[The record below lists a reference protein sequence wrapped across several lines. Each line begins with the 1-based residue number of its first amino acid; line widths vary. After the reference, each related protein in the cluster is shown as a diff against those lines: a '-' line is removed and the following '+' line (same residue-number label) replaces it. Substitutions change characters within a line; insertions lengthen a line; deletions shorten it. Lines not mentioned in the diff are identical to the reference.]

1 MEIQVWASLL
11 GVVLGG
17 LLSYLAQFTT
27 VRVAARNEEK
37 RQAAQRAEARRSEQL
52 EPLREFITI
61 TQESIRIAEERDQAP
76 DWDAAG
82 TPEWFAAARAPS
94 TASGWPSDDRPGL
107 VPSGDVPARP
117 GLRDGG

>member
-27 VRVAARNEEK
+27 VRLASKNEEK

-52 EPLREFITI
+52 ELLREFITI
-61 TQESIRIAEERDQAP
+61 TQEGIRIAEEREAGSYAFLGERFRENVV
-76 DWDAAG
+76 DAVHHCTEPRNRRMSG
-82 TPEWFAAARAPS
+82 MAASKCSFRKK
-94 TASGWPSDDRPGL
+94 WLEPG
-107 VPSGDVPARP
+107 
-117 GLRDGG
+117 